1 MKKKQWYQMKVNEL
15 QDKLK
20 VNPSVGLSNEEAEKR
35 QYSYGSNI
43 LNTEKRTSILM
54 MFLNQF
60 KDSMVIILMIASV
73 ISGILGEIGDT
84 VIIMIVV
91 LLNALLG
98 VIQEN
103 KAEKSLE
110 ALKNLSSP
118 IAKVIREGRRIEIKS
133 QDIVPGDIILL
144 EAGDLISADGV
155 IIESAS
161 LMIEEAALT

>member
-1 MKKKQWYQMKVNEL
+1 MKNKLWYKKDTKQLSEE
-15 QDKLK
+15 LK
-20 VNPSVGLSNEEAEKR
+20 VDINNGLNIDEAKRRKEQYGENSLKEENKKSVLK
-35 QYSYGSNI
+35 
-43 LNTEKRTSILM
+43 
-54 MFLNQF
+54 MFFNQF
-60 KDSMVIILMIASV
+60 KDLMVIILIIASI
-73 ISGILGEIGDT
+73 ISGIVGEISDT

-118 IAKVIREGRRIEIKS
+118 IAKVIREGKRMEVRS
-133 QDIVPGDIILL
+133 QDIVPGDVILL
-144 EAGDLISADGV
+144 EAGDLIPADGV